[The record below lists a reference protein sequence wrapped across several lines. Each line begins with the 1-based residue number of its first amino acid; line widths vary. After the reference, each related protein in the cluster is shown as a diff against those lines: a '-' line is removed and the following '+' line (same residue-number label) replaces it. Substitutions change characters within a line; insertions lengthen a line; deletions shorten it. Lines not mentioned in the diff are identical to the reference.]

1 MATVSRGEITITN
14 VDDGKPSYT
23 HQAYS
28 WNADGTDRF
37 TREYPR
43 ENLQKRS
50 NTELVLENG
59 TGPSVSKSLPYSVR
73 GDAVAGKTVVV
84 SAEVEARNLTVTGLR
99 RFGFEMFLARTGGG
113 ASYVGVWQSTT
124 GLTNVEKKRIEAVI
138 NVPADVAPTSLYKA
152 GIHIQVGGEYI
163 RVAKPKVEI
172 VDDGNTKATIY
183 TPAPSED
190 FANAYPTYAGTYVDD
205 QPTASTDPADYTWRR
220 ILGQGGEDGKEGE
233 PAPLISLSGATQAIT
248 VDKDGKIT
256 PASSFAV
263 TGTAVNTAISNW
275 TYSLNGGNFG
285 SAVPTGVTRSG
296 NTVTIDPTKAVFD
309 TFTIKA
315 ADATVSD
322 VFTISRIKDGG
333 EGPPGSDA
341 YTVFLTNESYTFAG
355 STTAALAGS
364 TTTEVIVYK
373 GINKI
378 TPTSIT
384 VGTKPT
390 GLSSSVS
397 GSIITL
403 TATTALVSK
412 SGTVPITITADGKT
426 FTKQFAY
433 ALSLQGGKGDPGDP
447 GKGVSAEEISYA
459 ISQDGTNPPT
469 SGWSGTRPTPKAG
482 WYMWTRT
489 RFKYTDNTYS
499 AYFYLVAQQ
508 GNDAIVISDTA
519 PANPTKGTLWQ
530 DSSVVPQ
537 IIKVFDGAAWSM
549 WGMSLD
555 NLLAPNI
562 LSENGVFKRLEGAE
576 IVGSEFIN
584 PYTRSYNDGTFAQGT
599 QRIGS
604 AELYNSGVI
613 KNSQGAITQSY
624 ETIFSHQ
631 FVSMAR
637 YSGSATGD
645 QNELIASASLS
656 FDTLTLNDRENGF
669 SGMIH
674 ARQLTDTPWMNLPYA
689 AGFRTSENNPCQ
701 YQISYNMKG
710 KRTITF
716 RGQVERTSGAMT
728 GTTYPFGIGTV
739 PASIRPTENTFKLA
753 AGDATE
759 LQTVRVAMLGTAQ
772 PSIGNSIQVKV
783 VGNSQYVDIS
793 ALTYDIP

>member
-23 HQAYS
+23 HWAYAMDALGKNNFSTDGGDFTKWSSRVIGNFIRDSEVTISSWDNDILQASTTVWGKRFYLG
-28 WNADGTDRF
+28 GTA
-37 TREYPR
+37 
-43 ENLQKRS
+43 NLK
-50 NTELVLENG
+50 ELPQ
-59 TGPSVSKSLPYSVR
+59 TIS
-73 GDAVAGKTVVV
+73 
-84 SAEVEARNLTVTGLR
+84 VEARGDKEGFFTFGPWTDISENNKVTTEWQT
-99 RFGFEMFLARTGGG
+99 FTHNPQKSG
-113 ASYVGVWQSTT
+113 ALSFYLYTVGVNFEFRNAT
-124 GLTNVEKKRIEAVI
+124 AVV
-138 NVPADVAPTSLYKA
+138 NYK
-152 GIHIQVGGEYI
+152 
-163 RVAKPKVEI
+163 
-172 VDDGNTKATIY
+172 
-183 TPAPSED
+183 
-190 FANAYPTYAGTYVDD
+190 FAGTYVDD
-205 QPTASTDPADYTWRR
+205 QPTASTDPAAYTWQR
-220 ILGQGGEDGKEGE
+220 ILGQGGGDGKDGE
-233 PAPLISLSGATQAIT
+233 SAPLVSLSGATQAIT
-248 VDKDGKIT
+248 VSKTGTVT
-256 PASSFAV
+256 PSSSFQV
-263 TGTAVNTAISNW
+263 TGTAVNTTISTW

-285 SAVPTGVTRSG
+285 SALPTGVTRSG
-296 NTVTIDPTKAVFD
+296 NTVTINPVTATFD
-309 TFTIKA
+309 QLTIKA

-412 SGTVPITITADGKT
+412 SGTVPITIIADGKT

-433 ALSLQGGKGDPGDP
+433 SISFQGGKGDTGDT
-447 GKGVSAEEISYA
+447 GKGVAAEEISYA
-459 ISQDGTNPPT
+459 ISQDGTTPPT

-508 GNDAIVISDTA
+508 GKDAIVISDTA

-537 IIKVFDGAAWSM
+537 IIKVFDGTAWSM

-576 IVGSEFIN
+576 IVNTFS
-584 PYTRSYNDGTFAQGT
+584 YTD
-599 QRIGS
+599 
-604 AELYNSGVI
+604 SGVTYTGTTTMKDGNVTI
-613 KNSQGAITQSY
+613 ARTGSDGSTWTTTMDRVQGFVDTYKASSSSPARIAQLGQGKLYLAESGVGGYLPAAAVNPASWTNLSY
-624 ETIFSHQ
+624 
-631 FVSMAR
+631 AP
-637 YSGSATGD
+637 
-645 QNELIASASLS
+645 
-656 FDTLTLNDRENGF
+656 GF
-669 SGMIH
+669 TT
-674 ARQLTDTPWMNLPYA
+674 A
-689 AGFRTSENNPCQ
+689 ENNPCQ
-701 YQISYNMKG
+701 YRKVQIVDGSWELQL
-710 KRTITF
+710 
-716 RGQVERTSGAMT
+716 RGQIKPTSGDFSTTASPT
-728 GTTYPFGIGTV
+728 GGILPAGFRPIRNELVTAADSTKKGARVVVLATGEIQINTPNGGNYVSFGG
-739 PASIRPTENTFKLA
+739 IR
-753 AGDATE
+753 
-759 LQTVRVAMLGTAQ
+759 
-772 PSIGNSIQVKV
+772 I
-783 VGNSQYVDIS
+783 
-793 ALTYDIP
+793 AL

>member
-23 HQAYS
+23 HTAYAWS
-28 WNADGTDRF
+28 ADGTDRF
-37 TREYPR
+37 TTSYPGTNELR
-43 ENLQKRS
+43 LAQSKFFAYQGSTVSRTEGVAVPEWGATDAIRHVISGGTVDGISAIMRTGSLVKANVKYVHSVYIKNQGTTKIRIDNNLSQSIDVDPGETKRVIFNPAG
-50 NTELVLENG
+50 NT
-59 TGPSVSKSLPYSVR
+59 
-73 GDAVAGKTVVV
+73 AGVPAKQFV
-84 SAEVEARNLTVTGLR
+84 LR
-99 RFGFEMFLARTGGG
+99 RLN
-113 ASYVGVWQSTT
+113 ASDVQDFILWRPKIEESETT
-124 GLTNVEKKRIEAVI
+124 
-138 NVPADVAPTSLYKA
+138 
-152 GIHIQVGGEYI
+152 
-163 RVAKPKVEI
+163 
-172 VDDGNTKATIY
+172 ATIW
-183 TPAPSED
+183 TPSPYDD
-190 FANAYPTYAGTYVDD
+190 FSNAYPTFAGSYVDD
-205 QPTASTDPADYTWRR
+205 QPTDSEDPADYTWQR
-220 ILGQGGEDGKEGE
+220 ILGQGGESGDS
-233 PAPLISLSGATQAIT
+233 APLISLSGATQAIT

-263 TGTAVNTAISNW
+263 TGTAVNTSISNW

-412 SGTVPITITADGKT
+412 SGTVPITIIADGKT
-426 FTKQFAY
+426 FTKQFSY

-459 ISQDGTNPPT
+459 ISQDGTTPPT

-508 GNDAIVISDTA
+508 GKDAIIISAT
-519 PANPTKGTLWQ
+519 PPTNPSKEDLWQ
-530 DSSVVPQ
+530 DPNDATSTVY
-537 IIKVFDGAAWSM
+537 KWDGTQWIR
-549 WGMSLD
+549 WGISID
-555 NLLAPNI
+555 NLIVSNVQI
-562 LSENGVFKRLEGAE
+562 ENGVFKRVEGAL
-576 IVGSEFIN
+576 IVGSEFRN
-584 PYTRSYNDGTFAQGT
+584 PYTVTYNDGSVSTGT
-599 QRIGS
+599 VVMEGS
-604 AELYNSGVI
+604 AITNSGVN
-613 KNSQGAITQSY
+613 KTSSGVRRYAY
-624 ETIFSHQ
+624 EDAWSPGNLTMS
-631 FVSMAR
+631 R
-637 YSGSATGD
+637 YDDDKVGD
-645 QNELIASASLS
+645 QNKLLAALGLTYNRLTLTDLQTGFAGSLTAEML
-656 FDTLTLNDRENGF
+656 FDTGYVSLPVLKGSGAIRVKRYMGRYMIWFDTFIWNGSGGGGIGDAVIQLPAEFNPGRQQMLEVPIWSTAPGRADRFQLNTDGRLYKLSNN
-669 SGMIH
+669 SGG
-674 ARQLTDTPWMNLPYA
+674 TY
-689 AGFRTSENNPCQ
+689 FRT
-701 YQISYNMKG
+701 
-710 KRTITF
+710 F
-716 RGQVERTSGAMT
+716 
-728 GTTYPFGIGTV
+728 
-739 PASIRPTENTFKLA
+739 TEIF
-753 AGDATE
+753 
-759 LQTVRVAMLGTAQ
+759 
-772 PSIGNSIQVKV
+772 
-783 VGNSQYVDIS
+783 
-793 ALTYDIP
+793 

>member
-14 VDDGKPSYT
+14 VNDGAAAYV
-23 HQAYS
+23 HQA
-28 WNADGTDRF
+28 WKMPDGTF
-37 TREYPR
+37 TKVYPN
-43 ENLQKRS
+43 ENLLQ
-50 NTELVLENG
+50 T
-59 TGPSVSKSLPYSVR
+59 TTSVSKIVGMGKSNQTDARTNYTLLTTPFNTLWTDMKV
-73 GDAVAGKTVVV
+73 GDAFTFSCDVAISGSGFAGSFRPQTLLMPYIALSPVYMVTKAETVRVSFTGVV
-84 SAEVEARNLTVTGLR
+84 TQALIDSLTVTAIQIR
-99 RFGFEMFLARTGGG
+99 YDDIPETV
-113 ASYVGVWQSTT
+113 S
-124 GLTNVEKKRIEAVI
+124 LTV
-138 NVPADVAPTSLYKA
+138 S
-152 GIHIQVGGEYI
+152 
-163 RVAKPKVEI
+163 KPKLERGSI
-172 VDDGNTKATIY
+172 ATIY
-183 TPAPSED
+183 TPSPRED
-190 FANAYPTYAGTYVDD
+190 FANAYPTYAGSYVDD
-205 QPTASTDPADYTWRR
+205 QPTASNDPTDYTWQR
-220 ILGQGGEDGKEGE
+220 ILGPGGKDGDS
-233 PAPLISLSGATQAIT
+233 APLISLSGATQAIT

-263 TGTAVNTAISNW
+263 NGTAVNTVISNW

-296 NTVTIDPTKAVFD
+296 NTVTINPVTATFD
-309 TFTIKA
+309 QLTIKA

-355 STTAALAGS
+355 STTAAFAGS

-397 GSIITL
+397 GSVITL

-412 SGTVPITITADGKT
+412 SGTVPITIVADGKT

-433 ALSLQGGKGDPGDP
+433 SISFQGGKGDTGDT
-447 GKGVSAEEISYA
+447 GKGVAAEEISYA
-459 ISQDGTNPPT
+459 ISQDGTTPPT

-508 GNDAIVISDTA
+508 GKDAIIISDTA
-519 PANPTKGTLWQ
+519 PANPTNGTLWQ

-537 IIKVFDGAAWSM
+537 IIKVFDGTAWSM
-549 WGMSLD
+549 WGMPID
-555 NLLAPNI
+555 NLLATNI

-637 YSGSATGD
+637 YGGSAAGD

-674 ARQLTDTPWMNLPYA
+674 ARQLTDTPWINLSYA